1 VDWGKTPEGLSG
13 LAFICLAALLIF
25 ATLPWRHPRTS
36 FWKLMLP
43 AYVVL
48 GLSVAWAVWSFG
60 TKDSGLNWWSML
72 WALPILIPFGTMGR
86 RRWSDA
92 DPPQTDPA
100 DCGKDGVSHQ
110 GGLIPGSYALFNQM
124 PQPALG
130 LGVIECSRVV
140 PA

>member
-1 VDWGKTPEGLSG
+1 MGSRLGEKAGWIGGWAGAFIWILILSVVWLVQGKTPEGLAG
-13 LAFICLAALLIF
+13 LALVTLGVVLII
-25 ATLPWRHPRTS
+25 ATAPWRHPKTP

-43 AYVVL
+43 AYIVL

-92 DPPQTDPA
+92 DPQQTDA
-100 DCGKDGVSHQ
+100 
-110 GGLIPGSYALFNQM
+110 A
-124 PQPALG
+124 
-130 LGVIECSRVV
+130 SREKN
-140 PA
+140 